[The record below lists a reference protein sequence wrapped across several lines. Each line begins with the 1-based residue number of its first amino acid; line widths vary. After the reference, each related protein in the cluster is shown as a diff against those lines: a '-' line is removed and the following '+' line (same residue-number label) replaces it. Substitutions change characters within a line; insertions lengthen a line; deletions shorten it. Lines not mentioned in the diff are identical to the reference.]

1 MRKSEK
7 FIYWVSEKTAILG
20 TIVLIILMAMIV
32 IDVFSRN
39 IFNYTIVG
47 AVELT
52 EMMMPCIGFLGIAWC
67 ALQGGH
73 VVVDILISALPV
85 KTQRVFDGMNYV
97 LGAAVTFLI
106 GWYTLQQSIYAKQIR
121 VVTESLDIPKY
132 PFMLVTA
139 IGFFLMTLASLTLL
153 INSMKRTVE
162 K

>member
-1 MRKSEK
+1 MRNGERIVHWLSEK
-7 FIYWVSEKTAILG
+7 MAILG
-20 TIVLIILMAMIV
+20 TIVLVILMAMIV
-32 IDVFSRN
+32 IDVFLRN
-39 IFNYTIVG
+39 TFNITIVG
-47 AVELT
+47 AVELV
-52 EMMMPCIGFLGIAWC
+52 EMMMPLIGFLGIAWC

-73 VVVDILISALPV
+73 VVVDIVVSSLPE
-85 KTQRVFDGMNYV
+85 KAQRIFNVLNYV
-97 LGAAVTFLI
+97 LGAVVTFLI

-121 VVTESLDIPKY
+121 VVTVNLEIPKY

>member
-1 MRKSEK
+1 MRNGERIVHWLSEK
-7 FIYWVSEKTAILG
+7 MAILG

-32 IDVFSRN
+32 INVFLRN
-39 IFNYTIVG
+39 TFNITIVG
-47 AVELT
+47 AVELV
-52 EMMMPCIGFLGIAWC
+52 EMMMPLIGFLGIAWC

-73 VVVDILISALPV
+73 VVVDIVVSSLPV
-85 KTQRVFDGMNYV
+85 KAQRIFDILNYV
-97 LGAAVTFLI
+97 LGAVVTFLI
-106 GWYTLQQSIYAKQIR
+106 GWYSLQQSIYWKQIR

>member
-85 KTQRVFDGMNYV
+85 KHSG
-97 LGAAVTFLI
+97 
-106 GWYTLQQSIYAKQIR
+106 
-121 VVTESLDIPKY
+121 SL
-132 PFMLVTA
+132 M
-139 IGFFLMTLASLTLL
+139 
-153 INSMKRTVE
+153 E
-162 K
+162 